1 MWSPWVSV
9 SLTTILFP
17 WSCRNCFPLPRGL
30 EKSWS
35 PSAGLTSALLRP
47 NAWAGE
53 ENKREQLQRCSP
65 AAALEWDNPGWSS
78 EQKKTLEEG
87 GGGSKSSS
95 HSRKLALHDL
105 ASPFHSRLENR
116 AGPIWATWRE
126 ALAGII
132 QKTQEQSWIPDQ
144 ESMTHHS
151 KLVQ

>member
-1 MWSPWVSV
+1 MPGQVKRTKENSY
-9 SLTTILFP
+9 
-17 WSCRNCFPLPRGL
+17 RG
-30 EKSWS
+30 
-35 PSAGLTSALLRP
+35 AA
-47 NAWAGE
+47 
-53 ENKREQLQRCSP
+53 P